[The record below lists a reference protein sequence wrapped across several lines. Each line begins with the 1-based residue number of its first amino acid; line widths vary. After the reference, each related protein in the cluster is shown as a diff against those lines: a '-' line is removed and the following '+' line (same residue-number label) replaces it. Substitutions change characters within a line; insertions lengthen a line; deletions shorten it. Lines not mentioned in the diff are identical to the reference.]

1 MPEIITGL
9 HIHLNTLFCQKIPKC
24 CQSMLPPLAN
34 TLFDPDTTS
43 CPAVARHLD
52 FVDYAAEVPV
62 HTHRKG
68 QLIIALYGAVICR
81 AENDI
86 WIVPPDC
93 AVWIPGGVP
102 HSAKATW
109 NAHLNYLFIEP
120 GAAALPERCCTLAI
134 SGLIKELIARLTHEG
149 VGYPPESHLARLSRV
164 TLDELATMPQQ
175 KLSLPVSSHP
185 KIRAMADALV
195 SQPDDRSTFKT
206 WAKRLALSERSL
218 ARLMLRETGLTF
230 GRWRQQL
237 QLIIALR
244 ELASGVSVQNVAANL
259 GYESV
264 NAFITMFKKTMGS
277 TPAHYFAERKTSAHL
292 TDI

>member
-1 MPEIITGL
+1 MKP
-9 HIHLNTLFCQKIPKC
+9 Q
-24 CQSMLPPLAN
+24 LAN
-34 TLFDPDTTS
+34 ALFDPDSTQ
-43 CPAVARHLD
+43 CPAVARYLD
-52 FVDYAAEVPV
+52 FVDYAAEVPP

-93 AVWIPGGVP
+93 AVWIPGGIP

-109 NAHLNYLFIEP
+109 NAHLNYLFIES
-120 GAAALPERCCTLAI
+120 GAAALPDKCCTLAI
-134 SGLIKELIARLTHEG
+134 STLIKELVNRLTHEG
-149 VGYPPESHLARLSRV
+149 VDYPPESHVARLIRV

-195 SQPDDRSTFKT
+195 SHPEDRSTLKI

-218 ARLMLRETGLTF
+218 ARLMLRETGLNF

-237 QLIIALR
+237 HLIIALQ
-244 ELASGVSVQNVAANL
+244 ELASGVSVQNVAAKL

-264 NAFITMFKKTMGS
+264 NAFITMFRKTMGS
-277 TPAHYFAERKTSAHL
+277 TPAHYFSEQKISSR
-292 TDI
+292 

>member
-1 MPEIITGL
+1 MKP
-9 HIHLNTLFCQKIPKC
+9 
-24 CQSMLPPLAN
+24 QSAN
-34 TLFDPDTTS
+34 TLYDPDSTAS
-43 CPAVARHLD
+43 PAVARHLD

-68 QLIIALYGAVICR
+68 QLIIARYGAVSCY

-93 AVWIPGGVP
+93 AVWIPGGIP

-134 SGLIKELIARLTHEG
+134 SPLITELVDRLTREGVDYPPDSHAARLT
-149 VGYPPESHLARLSRV
+149 RV
-164 TLDELATMPQQ
+164 TLDELDSMPQQ
-175 KLSLPVSSHP
+175 KLSLPVSTDP

-195 SQPDDRSTFKT
+195 IRPEDRSTLKD
-206 WAKRLALSERSL
+206 WAKRLALSERSF
-218 ARLMLRETGLTF
+218 ARLMQRETGLSF

-237 QLIIALR
+237 HLIIALR
-244 ELASGVSVQNVAANL
+244 ELASGVPVQNVAATL

-264 NAFITMFKKTMGS
+264 NAFITMFRKAMGS
-277 TPAHYFAERKTSAHL
+277 TPAHYFAERKNSGR
-292 TDI
+292 

>member
-1 MPEIITGL
+1 MP
-9 HIHLNTLFCQKIPKC
+9 
-24 CQSMLPPLAN
+24 SRLAH
-34 TLFDPDTTS
+34 TLFDPDSTPS
-43 CPAVARHLD
+43 PAVARHID

-68 QLIIALYGAVICR
+68 QLIVALYGAVICR

-93 AVWIPGGVP
+93 AVWIPGGIP

-120 GAAALPERCCTLAI
+120 GAAALPEKCCTLAI
-134 SGLIKELIARLTHEG
+134 SPLIKELVDRLTNEE
-149 VGYPPESHLARLSRV
+149 VDYPAESHVGRLIRV
-164 TLDELATMPQQ
+164 TLDELAAMPQQ
-175 KLSLPVSSHP
+175 KLSLPVSAHP

-195 SQPDDRSTFKT
+195 SHPEDRSTFKV

-237 QLIIALR
+237 HLIIALR

-264 NAFITMFKKTMGS
+264 NAFITMFRKTMGS
-277 TPAHYFAERKTSAHL
+277 TPAYYFAGRRAAEPAVTPIFDKA
-292 TDI
+292 

>member
-1 MPEIITGL
+1 MPS
-9 HIHLNTLFCQKIPKC
+9 TL
-24 CQSMLPPLAN
+24 AH
-34 TLFDPDTTS
+34 TLFDPDSTRS
-43 CPAVARHLD
+43 PAVARHID

-68 QLIIALYGAVICR
+68 QLIVALYGAVICR

-93 AVWIPGGVP
+93 AVWIPGGIP

-120 GAAALPERCCTLAI
+120 GAAALPEKCCALAI
-134 SGLIKELIARLTHEG
+134 SPLIKALVDRLTNADVEYAAQSH
-149 VGYPPESHLARLSRV
+149 VGRLTRV
-164 TLDELATMPQQ
+164 TLDELAAMPQQ
-175 KLSLPVSSHP
+175 KLSLPVSVHP

-195 SQPDDRSTFKT
+195 SHPEDRSTFKA

-237 QLIIALR
+237 HLIIALR
-244 ELASGVSVQNVAANL
+244 ELASGVAVQNVAANL

-264 NAFITMFKKTMGS
+264 NAFITMFKKTMGH
-277 TPAHYFAERKTSAHL
+277 TPAHYFAGRKAA
-292 TDI
+292 DP